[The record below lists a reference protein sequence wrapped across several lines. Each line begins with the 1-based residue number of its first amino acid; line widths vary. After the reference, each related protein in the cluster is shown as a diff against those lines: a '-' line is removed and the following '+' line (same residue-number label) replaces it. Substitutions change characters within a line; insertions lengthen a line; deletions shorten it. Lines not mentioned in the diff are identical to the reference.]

1 MHTDHE
7 STLQRPILVL
17 RVLLLGRFHL
27 EHAQRLNLEELDAHQ
42 DVIDRG
48 FAQTSQGLQ
57 ALFLA
62 TAVHQ
67 MTGRLGHEHQHAGSQ
82 NERRENLNAHR
93 DLPGGNGLA
102 VAGASDVVGA
112 IANLYR

>member
-1 MHTDHE
+1 
-7 STLQRPILVL
+7 
-17 RVLLLGRFHL
+17 
-27 EHAQRLNLEELDAHQ
+27 
-42 DVIDRG
+42 
-48 FAQTSQGLQ
+48 
-57 ALFLA
+57 
-62 TAVHQ
+62 